1 MNRKLK
7 PLVHMRITGQE
18 EMLKTVADRVVK
30 SLEPHF
36 ELIEVTEPKPILNDD
51 VNLKVYIT
59 VR

>member
-1 MNRKLK
+1 
-7 PLVHMRITGQE
+7 MRITGQE
-18 EMLKTVADRVVK
+18 DMLKTVADQVVK